1 MNIANILARKGSM
14 AVTVRPEQS
23 IREALALLERHNI
36 GALIAIQGE
45 RPVGILSERDIVRE
59 AAHNEGF
66 FTLTVA
72 DLMTRDVITGQPHDD
87 LLTVAHTMTER
98 HIRHLPVVDK
108 DRLVGMVS
116 IGDVVKAQ
124 RDHYQGEVDTLQTQL
139 LADEGG
145 RAH

>member
-1 MNIANILARKGSM
+1 
-14 AVTVRPEQS
+14 
-23 IREALALLERHNI
+23 
-36 GALIAIQGE
+36 
-45 RPVGILSERDIVRE
+45 VRE
-59 AAHNEGF
+59 AAHNDRF
-66 FTLTVA
+66 FARTVA
-72 DLMTRDVITGQPHDD
+72 DLMTRDVITGQPYDD

-98 HIRHLPVVDK
+98 RIRHLPVVDK

-145 RAH
+145 LTH